1 VAGEARQPAGGWV
14 FTNGH
19 GQPISLMKFVERVIE
34 PTLEA
39 TGVPFKRC
47 MPDGAALLPSSGN
60 SQERL

>member
-1 VAGEARQPAGGWV
+1 V